1 MNDASFKSGTV
12 LIEDGYAYFK
22 FDKFY
27 DKLRSKNWKYSD
39 RDWETCIVHGFW
51 SIYFC
56 M

>member
-1 MNDASFKSGTV
+1 MQVFKSGTV

-27 DKLRSKNWKYSD
+27 DKLRSKNWKYSED
-39 RDWETCIVHGFW
+39 KNRRYDESKLQT
-51 SIYFC
+51 